1 MTELQKSNMQGRNR
15 DADIENGLVDTA
27 GEGEWGTNLESSIE
41 IYILPCVKQIASG
54 KLLYKRGSSAWC
66 SVMTW
71 RSGVV
76 GGREGGSRR
85 RRYIYTHT
93 YS

>member
-41 IYILPCVKQIASG
+41 IYSLPCVKWIAGG
-54 KLLYKRGSSAWC
+54 KLPYKTGSSASS
-66 SVMTW
+66 SVMT
-71 RSGVV
+71 
-76 GGREGGSRR
+76 
-85 RRYIYTHT
+85 
-93 YS
+93 